1 MLNVSKKYWYI
12 LMILTGIMLFYGNHN
27 LLITDNVESNYA
39 LTAKEMVMSGD
50 WISPQ
55 IYGQYWFDKPILF
68 YTVTAFAYLVFGCT
82 EFASRFFP
90 AIFGLASVALIGW
103 SGKKLYSE
111 KVGFYSAIVLAS
123 SFEFFLISKMVI
135 TYSLLFFFFSL
146 ALISFLLGY
155 EKNESKYYYGFY
167 LGAALAVLTKG
178 PIGILLPGLII
189 TLFLL
194 IKRDFKALRSM
205 KIISGSMLFLIIA
218 LPWYSTM
225 IVLHGK
231 NFIDV
236 FFGTHNFL
244 RATVSEH
251 PKDNVFYFYTV
262 VAILALFPWVGFIPE
277 FIKKITANKLEILRM
292 NSKILFLILW
302 VSCVFVFFQLIAT
315 KYLSYTYPLVF
326 PSALLLGKYFADN
339 RAIIKYNRA
348 IIWNSFFYVF
358 IMLSGG
364 WCFQNK
370 LISLNSLYFLV
381 GGIGVLLIGNLYLFF
396 QGNKKTNIIAIA
408 VSAYLLNL
416 ILINNIC
423 LPLAQ
428 NRSAKNIA
436 QEIQS
441 LTDNKEVYVYG
452 NYPTSAVFYSGKKIV
467 KLVPNKELD
476 DFKPEGFNWNS
487 KNVMPYVPMEYI
499 VVNDDVL
506 VLLQS
511 KDWDNFT
518 KILPE
523 SNWQI
528 DLANNNWL
536 IAEKFIK

>member
-135 TYSLLFFFFSL
+135 TDSLLFFFFSL

-277 FIKKITANKLEILRM
+277 IIKKITTNKLEILRM

-523 SNWQI
+523 PNWQI

>member
-135 TYSLLFFFFSL
+135 TDSLLFFFFSL

-225 IVLHGK
+225 IVLNGK

-262 VAILALFPWVGFIPE
+262 VAILALFPWVGFSPE

-523 SNWQI
+523 PNWQI

>member
-135 TYSLLFFFFSL
+135 TDSLLFFFFSL

-231 NFIDV
+231 DFIDV

>member
-103 SGKKLYSE
+103 IGKKLYSE

-135 TYSLLFFFFSL
+135 TDSLLFFFFSL

-523 SNWQI
+523 LNWQI

>member
-1 MLNVSKKYWYI
+1 
-12 LMILTGIMLFYGNHN
+12 
-27 LLITDNVESNYA
+27 
-39 LTAKEMVMSGD
+39 
-50 WISPQ
+50 
-55 IYGQYWFDKPILF
+55 
-68 YTVTAFAYLVFGCT
+68 
-82 EFASRFFP
+82 
-90 AIFGLASVALIGW
+90 
-103 SGKKLYSE
+103 
-111 KVGFYSAIVLAS
+111 
-123 SFEFFLISKMVI
+123 
-135 TYSLLFFFFSL
+135 
-146 ALISFLLGY
+146 
-155 EKNESKYYYGFY
+155 
-167 LGAALAVLTKG
+167 
-178 PIGILLPGLII
+178 
-189 TLFLL
+189 
-194 IKRDFKALRSM
+194 M

-302 VSCVFVFFQLIAT
+302 VSCVFCFFQLIAT

>member
-135 TYSLLFFFFSL
+135 TDSLLFFFFSL

-339 RAIIKYNRA
+339 RAIIKYNRV

-523 SNWQI
+523 PNWQI

>member
-135 TYSLLFFFFSL
+135 TDSSLFFFFSL

>member
-135 TYSLLFFFFSL
+135 TDSLLFFFFSL

-523 SNWQI
+523 PNWQI

>member
-135 TYSLLFFFFSL
+135 TDSLLFFFFSL

-218 LPWYSTM
+218 LQWYSTM